1 MDEFGMIKEAQR
13 RRTRIFWM
21 NLATVIIFAAAI
33 AIGSWSIGYRVGY
46 GEALEDAVETI
57 ERVFNEMAEVDDG
70 S

>member
-1 MDEFGMIKEAQR
+1 
-13 RRTRIFWM
+13 M
-21 NLATVIIFAAAI
+21 NLATVVIMAAAI